1 MQNKKIKMSLLYLG
15 ASYSTKE
22 GQPFSEKEELWMFY
36 STFSGFIY
44 HFWKLFS
51 DWVWPKTWILVKIFI
66 LKAVNSS
73 IWYFYCFKELHS
85 KILFHYTSNTPHER
99 LWILCI
105 HPPQHLFTLSTSKCK
120 IIKIKFQPREAEPS
134 RSTPHLS
141 RALLYSSTPAWISE
155 ASQSVASLE
164 DGCSKHQSS
173 VDTKQ
178 HASIW
183 NLIETYEK
191 LWSNSEKLK
200 QWWHLLKSD
209 ML

>member
-1 MQNKKIKMSLLYLG
+1 MDVLLYFLWLYLPLLKTIFWLSLTKNLNISQNFYFEG
-15 ASYSTKE
+15 SYI
-22 GQPFSEKEELWMFY
+22 QVY
-36 STFSGFIY
+36 
-44 HFWKLFS
+44 
-51 DWVWPKTWILVKIFI
+51 DIFI
-66 LKAVNSS
+66 VLKNYILRFSS
-73 IWYFYCFKELHS
+73 IIHQIHLMRGYESCA
-85 KILFHYTSNTPHER
+85 YTH
-99 LWILCI
+99 
-105 HPPQHLFTLSTSKCK
+105 PQHLLTLSTSKCK

-141 RALLYSSTPAWISE
+141 RAVLYSSTPSWISE

-173 VDTKQ
+173 VDIKQQ

-183 NLIETYEK
+183 NLIESYEK